1 MESSRDIDKCLL
13 EQLLIFETVGVS
25 KVLIYDLVLYYY
37 TVVGTILI
45 NDWIEANNR
54 YLLLVWISISH
65 VYVSHLEIVKVNKKL
80 SARGHP

>member
-1 MESSRDIDKCLL
+1 MRQWAS
-13 EQLLIFETVGVS
+13 
-25 KVLIYDLVLYYY
+25 VLIYDLVLYYY

-65 VYVSHLEIVKVNKKL
+65 VYVSNLEIVKVNKKL
-80 SARGHP
+80 SATETGIAISLETAIETNSFF